1 MQTFIDKDN
10 NEIVKD
16 ITSKE
21 FARRAAAITAHV
33 EFDKK
38 MRHFKMRR
46 RI

>member
-1 MQTFIDKDN
+1 MQTFIDKNN
-10 NEIVKD
+10 NETVED

-21 FARRAAAITAHV
+21 LARRTAAITAHV

-38 MRHFKMRR
+38 MRDFKMRR